1 MANWCENTVK
11 FSGDENRLKQLISL
25 FTRLGRKGKK
35 ETLGQL
41 PKFISKEKPHFVDIS
56 VKSETI
62 YYSTKWNPNNE
73 VLKEIADHFQLDF
86 NNRYDELQMGIFGE
100 ASYQNGI
107 LLDVKLDPVDFQAY
121 HYDKELLAYLY
132 EGNSYEFEWPIFE
145 KLLEKRKEEIK
156 QSLNLTASGQLPEE
170 LVFKSTSKISLNEL
184 IGLYEELTPGDIV
197 LKFAEHKN
205 FDGARKAFQSWD
217 EEAITRMANHLN
229 LSFRHEEELYSTKD
243 KYIAMS
249 FLKQLI
255 SEWESNGHKKIER
268 LLEDPLQGQAAELLK
283 IRLSGKLPHIDLAG
297 TDFTIDWR
305 LRQLRETEQPWK
317 HISFENLDIDE
328 FSEGY
333 LCFFDTQSHEIFI
346 PEENITELPENVVV
360 LEIPN
365 ELKLDPVA
373 LARDLGID
381 EAELLAEHPIQM
393 NLAAKVFPLSESGL
407 PDFIENNRKRL
418 GSSQHIEERQHKRG
432 R

>member
-1 MANWCENTVK
+1 MANWCENTVR
-11 FSGDENRLKQLISL
+11 FSGDEKRLKQLISL
-25 FTRLGRKGKK
+25 FRKLGRKGKK
-35 ETLGQL
+35 EMLGQM
-41 PKFISKEKPHFVDIS
+41 PNFISKEKPHFFDIL
-56 VKSETI
+56 VKSDTI
-62 YYSTKWNPNNE
+62 YYTTKWDPNND

-86 NNRYDELQMGIFGE
+86 TNRYDELGMGIFGE
-100 ASYQNGI
+100 ASYQNGN
-107 LLDVKLDPVDFQAY
+107 LLIVQLDPVDFQAY
-121 HYDKELLAYLY
+121 HYDKELLAYVY

-145 KLLEKRKEEIK
+145 KLLEMRKEEIN
-156 QSLNLTASGQLPEE
+156 QSLNLILSGEQPEE
-170 LVFKSTSKISLNEL
+170 LLFKSTSQISLNEL
-184 IGLYEELTPGDIV
+184 AVLYEDMTPADIV

-205 FDGARKAFQSWD
+205 FDAAREAFQSWA
-217 EEAITRMANHLN
+217 EESIIRMANYLN

-255 SEWESNGHKKIER
+255 SEWESNSYKKTER
-268 LLEDPLQGQAAELLK
+268 LLEDPLQRQAAELLK

-317 HISFENLDIDE
+317 HISFENLDIGE
-328 FSEGY
+328 EGY
-333 LCFFDTQSHEIFI
+333 LCFYNTQSHEIFI
-346 PEENITELPENVVV
+346 PEEDITEMPENVVV

-381 EAELLAEHPIQM
+381 ETELLAEHPIQM
-393 NLAAKVFPLSESGL
+393 NLTAKVFPLSESGL
-407 PDFIENNRKRL
+407 PEFIENNRKRL
-418 GSSQHIEERQHKRG
+418 GSSQPIEERQRKRG